1 MTFFITQCPHCSTT
15 FRTRINQLQSADGMV
30 RCGACLQV
38 FVADDNLV
46 PSAELQTTTLP
57 ADPVPGDTV
66 FGDMGPTDPLP
77 AEEHEPF
84 PLFAHAPD
92 AHESDDHEP
101 EERESDEQ
109 EADAQDSDDILT
121 LDLADSIPGRVTP
134 SISEQPMWEMLDEE
148 PPEED
153 HDPDFAS
160 EHLATVGAADE
171 VLEYEWRQPPP
182 RNPVL
187 WPYAALLVLALGLQF
202 CIHEFDSLS
211 KNVRTRPLLQQ
222 ACDVLGCELPTV
234 IDINAIRSEDLLV
247 RSHPEFSNALSVQ
260 MTLRNSGPVPQ
271 PFPDLN
277 LQFSNVRNEAVF
289 ARSFSPAEYLPGEVP
304 TGSSMAVDTPVQIH
318 FDILDPGI
326 EAVNYAVSFSRGAT
340 PQG

>member
-1 MTFFITQCPHCSTT
+1 MTYFITQCPHCSTT

-57 ADPVPGDTV
+57 ADT
-66 FGDMGPTDPLP
+66 GPSAPLT
-77 AEEHEPF
+77 EEEQEPF
-84 PLFAHAPD
+84 PLFA
-92 AHESDDHEP
+92 
-101 EERESDEQ
+101 EQ
-109 EADAQDSDDILT
+109 TDLEADDLVEEQDGGDILT

-134 SISEQPMWEMLDEE
+134 SISEQPMWEMLDEG
-148 PPEED
+148 PPEEED
-153 HDPDFAS
+153 DPDFAD

-171 VLEYEWRQPPP
+171 VLEFEWRQPPP

-187 WPYAALLVLALGLQF
+187 WPYAVLLVLVLGLQF
-202 CIHEFDSLS
+202 CIHEFDTLS
-211 KNVRTRPLLQQ
+211 ENARTRPLLQQ

-234 IDINAIRSEDLLV
+234 IDINAIRSEDLMV
-247 RSHPEFSNALSVQ
+247 RSHSGFSNALSVQ

-277 LQFSNVRNEAVF
+277 LQFSNVRNEPVA
-289 ARSFSPAEYLPGEVP
+289 ARSFSPAEYLPETVAAD
-304 TGSSMAVDTPVQIH
+304 SSMAVNTAVQVH

-326 EAVNYAVSFSRGAT
+326 EAVNYAVSFSPGAT